1 MECFL
6 YLARKT
12 VNSEP
17 KVVSCLLCASPIH
30 AQNRH
35 NFRLERM
42 KRGER
47 KKGNPLNDPDR
58 KGSSAAADDD
68 DDEMPEIMSRRALLV
83 WRPRVLSFKMGICPE
98 AT

>member
-58 KGSSAAADDD
+58 KKGSSSATVGRHGRNHVPAGTFGVA
-68 DDEMPEIMSRRALLV
+68 PESV
-83 WRPRVLSFKMGICPE
+83 VL
-98 AT
+98 